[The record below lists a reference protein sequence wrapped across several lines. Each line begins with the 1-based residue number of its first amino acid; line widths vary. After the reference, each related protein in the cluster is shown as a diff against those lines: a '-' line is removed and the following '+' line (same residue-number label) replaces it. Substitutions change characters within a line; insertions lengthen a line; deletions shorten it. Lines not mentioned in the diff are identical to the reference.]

1 MSKKEIK
8 IPILIISIILLAVSC
23 TTEKDAFLN
32 RAFHRT
38 TAHYNAYFNANE
50 VFKSVVVSI
59 EEAHEDDYRTLLD
72 IDPLGSEDVARG
84 YHGQLDEV
92 IEKCTKVIKRHSM
105 IVKGKEKNTRIDDNY
120 MLLAKSQFYKQNY
133 IAASSTFNYI
143 ARQYEDGEFRRWS
156 MIWEAYAQIKLKNY
170 QTAALNFKSIRE
182 NERLTKEEDSKL
194 SSVEAQYH
202 IYKKDYGQA
211 IEALERSI
219 EKGVNKRTRVRYHF
233 IIAQLYHKLDDFDST
248 IEYYEKVVKSN
259 PAYDIKF
266 NALMNE
272 ATAFDTDLNN
282 PDKLRKRLA
291 DMSEDSKNKEY
302 LDQIYYA
309 LADLAY
315 KEGDD
320 EGCLDYLLLSASAS
334 IENTNQKA
342 RSHLRIADIYF
353 YDQEYRLAQG
363 HYDTVV
369 SLIDQKFPDYK
380 KINTKQQSLNTLVSL
395 YATIELQD
403 SLIRIGKMSEEDRIA
418 FVDNYIS
425 DLKTQIE
432 QEKRK
437 KEQEEANSQ
446 LFTPGQAVKQNPFA
460 ISGGGW
466 YFYNTS
472 AVSYGYSEFVSRW
485 GTRKLEDNW
494 RRKNKN
500 QTFSDAN
507 AEEEALEEGER
518 FDPETYLSAIPVSPE
533 AIAESYDIVADAYY
547 QLGLLYK
554 EELEDYKAA
563 VKEFEMLESRFS
575 DTKYDVIANYQLFRL
590 YLLMKDPTKAEQYKR
605 VVLSKYP
612 DSQFAKSIM
621 GISVENLE
629 EQEGGVMQG
638 LYNQAYSSFEAK
650 QYSQVIASCTEVINL
665 YPTEKMLAK
674 FVLLKAMATGGV
686 DGKDAYISALEQM
699 IEDYPNSEEVGNA
712 QLMLGYLQGDVSTF
726 DISKY
731 SKTKRTEHFYVLF
744 AEVDKV
750 DVNELGIKIS
760 DFNKKFF
767 SKDKLSLK
775 SIVLNDKHQV
785 ITVKLFKTSKE
796 GMEYFDK
803 IVKDYKIKPY
813 FDSGSLIQ
821 VIMSSSNFSTFYKG
835 DKNITEYL
843 YFFNEEYLKKKK

>member
-1 MSKKEIK
+1 M
-8 IPILIISIILLAVSC
+8 LVVSC

-50 VFKSVVVSI
+50 VFKSVVNGI
-59 EEAHEDDYRTLLD
+59 EDAHEDNYRKLLAV
-72 IDPLGSEDVARG
+72 DPLGSEDVARG

-92 IEKCTKVIKRHSM
+92 IEKCTGVIKRHSM
-105 IVKGKEKNTRIDDNY
+105 IIKGKEKNTRIDDNY
-120 MLLAKSQFYKQNY
+120 MLLAKAQFYKQDY
-133 IAASSTFNYI
+133 IAASATFNYI
-143 ARQYEDGEFRRWS
+143 ARQYDDGEFRKWS
-156 MIWEAYAQIKLKNY
+156 MIWEAYAQVKLKNY
-170 QTAALNFKSIRE
+170 QTADLNFTNIRE

-194 SSVEAQYH
+194 SSIEAQYYIH
-202 IYKKDYGQA
+202 KEEYENA

-233 IIAQLYHKLDDFDST
+233 IIAQLYHKLDDVDNT

-259 PAYDIKF
+259 PEYDVKF

-272 ATAFDTDLNN
+272 ATAFDTDLDN
-282 PDKLRKRLA
+282 PDQLRKRLV

-309 LADLAY
+309 LADLSY
-315 KEGDD
+315 KEGDQ
-320 EGCLDYLLLSASAS
+320 EECLDYLLLSASS
-334 IENTNQKA
+334 SVENTNQKA

-369 SLIDQKFPDYK
+369 SLISENFPDYK
-380 KINTKQQSLNTLVSL
+380 KINTKQKSLNTLVGL
-395 YATIELQD
+395 YETIALQD
-403 SLIRIGKMSEEDRIA
+403 SLIQLASLSEEERIA

-425 DLKTQIE
+425 NLKTKIE
-432 QEKRK
+432 VEKRK
-437 KEQEEANSQ
+437 QEQAQANSQ
-446 LFTPGQAVKQNPFA
+446 FTPGQAVRQNPFA

-494 RRKNKN
+494 RRKNKSQSFN
-500 QTFSDAN
+500 DAIS
-507 AEEEALEEGER
+507 EEEQLEEGER
-518 FDPETYLSAIPVSPE
+518 FDPETYLAAIPSTPE
-533 AIAESYDIVADAYY
+533 ALAESYDLIADAYY

-554 EELEDYKAA
+554 EDLQDYQAA
-563 VKEFEMLESRFS
+563 VKEFEVLQKRFS

-590 YLLMKDPTKAEQYKR
+590 YLLLKDPSKAEQYKR
-605 VVLSKYP
+605 VVLGEYP
-612 DSQFAKSIM
+612 ESQFAKSIK

-629 EQEGGVMQG
+629 AQEGGVMQN
-638 LYNQAYSSFEAK
+638 LYEQAYVSFEAK
-650 QYSQVIASCTEVINL
+650 QYNQVIASCTEVINL

-686 DGKDAYISALEQM
+686 EGKDAYISALEEM
-699 IEDYPNSEEVGNA
+699 IADYPNSEEIANA
-712 QLMLGYLQGDVSTF
+712 QLILDYLQGDVTSF
-726 DISKY
+726 DVSKY

-744 AEVDKV
+744 AETSKV
-750 DVNELGIKIS
+750 DINELSIQIS

-767 SKDKLSLK
+767 SEDKLSLK
-775 SIVLNDKHQV
+775 SIVLNEKYQV